1 MAFFLPQRR
10 RKNLKKKLQ
19 HFAGESNP
27 VSLRFPLQVTA
38 STSFSEPCFVI
49 LRAINRKLIGNRR
62 ENRNKAGNQKE
73 VENERTQR
81 ENNSNNNLKVNLAKD
96 KTLGK
101 VVSIPSLRVAVKTYF
116 NTIFLMAHVA
126 FFF

>member
-1 MAFFLPQRR
+1 VAFFLPQRR

-49 LRAINRKLIGNRR
+49 LLC
-62 ENRNKAGNQKE
+62 NQQKIDWE
-73 VENERTQR
+73 
-81 ENNSNNNLKVNLAKD
+81 SA
-96 KTLGK
+96 
-101 VVSIPSLRVAVKTYF
+101 
-116 NTIFLMAHVA
+116 
-126 FFF
+126 

>member
-1 MAFFLPQRR
+1 VAFFLPQRR

-49 LRAINRKLIGNRR
+49 LRAINRKLIGNPR

-81 ENNSNNNLKVNLAKD
+81 ENNSNNNLKVNLAKE

-116 NTIFLMAHVA
+116 NTIFLMAHVV